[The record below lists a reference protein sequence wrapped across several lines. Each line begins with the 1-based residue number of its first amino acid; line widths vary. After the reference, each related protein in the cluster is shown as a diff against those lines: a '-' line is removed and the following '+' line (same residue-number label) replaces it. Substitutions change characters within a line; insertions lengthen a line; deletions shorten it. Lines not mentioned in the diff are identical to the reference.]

1 MKLEDQLGQLSEI
14 GLSLNSG
21 ITTNDLLL
29 SFSREDYEE
38 PPFDLLL
45 FVLGS
50 EIEEEPWGRY
60 VCDRAWNFD
69 VEAIEDNGSYVTIVE
84 QFHRITG
91 KAKHISDLTDHVDIE
106 GGIAELQY
114 RVDGQLKRYK
124 PVIDDDWADPTVIE
138 AVMNDLKQPGY
149 EFYPK
154 DNGQASIWF
163 YLNEQEASELNELAN
178 NVFGLN
184 RKPWWKIW

>member
-1 MKLEDQLGQLSEI
+1 MKLEDQLNRLSEI

-21 ITTNDLLL
+21 ITINDLLL
-29 SFSREDYEE
+29 SFPREDYEE
-38 PPFDLLL
+38 APFDLVL
-45 FVLGS
+45 FALGS
-50 EIEEEPWGRY
+50 EVEEAPWGRY

-91 KAKHISDLTDHVDIE
+91 KAKPISDLTDRVDID
-106 GGIAELQY
+106 GGVAELRY
-114 RVDGQLKRYK
+114 KVDGQQMHYLPK
-124 PVIDDDWADPTVIE
+124 IDDDWADPNIIE

-163 YLNEQEASELNELAN
+163 YLNEQEALALNELAN
-178 NVFGLN
+178 NVFGLKQ
-184 RKPWWKIW
+184 KPWWKIW